1 MFELSEHIVLL
12 LLLFLLLGK
21 FIHRSEIFNRLNRRR
36 WKRSSELLLSSR
48 DLICKIVTLRDGFR
62 DVTVTVLQLLI
73 HLLWRDLKTK
83 TVIVTVMYNTLHT
96 AFNRRLPALDQFKR
110 FKRLYCRVLTA
121 NRMNLRS
128 DMYGWPS
135 S

>member
-48 DLICKIVTLRDGFR
+48 DLICKIVTFRDGFR

-73 HLLWRDLKTK
+73 HLL
-83 TVIVTVMYNTLHT
+83 
-96 AFNRRLPALDQFKR
+96 
-110 FKRLYCRVLTA
+110 
-121 NRMNLRS
+121 
-128 DMYGWPS
+128 
-135 S
+135 